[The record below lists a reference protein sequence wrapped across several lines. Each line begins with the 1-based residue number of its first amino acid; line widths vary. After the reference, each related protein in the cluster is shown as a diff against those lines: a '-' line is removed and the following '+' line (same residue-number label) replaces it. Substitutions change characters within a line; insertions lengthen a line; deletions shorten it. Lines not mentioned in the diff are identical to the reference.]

1 MNSSDVE
8 SSIIR
13 TLTAA
18 LKEICPNVF
27 FGKSQV
33 IYPKI
38 NADLRLFGE
47 TNYLNK
53 YRLVLD
59 YYSSDGTPITV
70 VTMSEQVRAALID
83 GQTYDGSG
91 ALIALHKSSG
101 GGFAEEKDNEKIV
114 HYTDAYEVAYYKNR
128 EF

>member
-1 MNSSDVE
+1 MNSKSVE

-18 LKEICPNVF
+18 LKLVCPNVF

-38 NADLRLFGE
+38 NCDLRLFGE
-47 TNYLNK
+47 SSFQNK
-53 YRLVLD
+53 YRLTLD
-59 YYSSDGTPITV
+59 YFADDSTPMTV
-70 VTMSEQVRAALID
+70 IDLSEQVRQALTD
-83 GQTYDGSG
+83 GMTYDDSG

-114 HYTDAYEVAYYKNR
+114 HYTDAYEVAYFKNR